1 MDVRLCKSCDA
12 VLDDVS
18 SERCTSGPCF
28 RSRLE
33 GIKFGFTGGG
43 SYGKQ
48 AFHDMTIRERQDE
61 QLRGAAEA
69 GIKIA
74 PVGSRWV

>member
-1 MDVRLCKSCDA
+1 MDTHLCKSCEAPLVDSA
-12 VLDDVS
+12 
-18 SERCTSGPCF
+18 SERCVSGPCF
-28 RSRLE
+28 RERLV

-43 SYGKQ
+43 SYGKT

-69 GIKIA
+69 GIKIE